1 MNFRVME
8 EKRIQK
14 RKKQEIPPPHPL
26 QYIYIWYPCRYACR
40 TDSTTPY
47 SKPLQQVRGAS
58 RYYVRR
64 SADAVFRVVFPLP
77 PPPLPPPPPPA
88 RGFLKAL
95 DREVPSFVPSFVPSL
110 GDDMEEDENV
120 PMFAPPEGRGPNT
133 GPPRARG
140 GLDDGDGLNSTPT
153 YGLLLPA
160 HIARG
165 GDPFIEPL
173 EPLEVPLEPFGD
185 PNDLA
190 PSPAPLPPLPPLPPP
205 LPPLL
210 PPHD

>member
-47 SKPLQQVRGAS
+47 SKPLKQVRGAS

-95 DREVPSFVPSFVPSL
+95 DREVPSFVPSL